1 MLSARSRVRSPSYES
16 PFIAFESL
24 PHRQSLALAR
34 SWRFGTASGIARL
47 ASLLATRHESH
58 HRIHSALAVRQGFR
72 HRATR
77 FAPRDSAR
85 IPPPYSFGLGGSAGL
100 RHRATRFAH
109 RDSARIP
116 ASLPADSPILVAPQW
131 PVSTA
136 ASSWQSNTRAPQ
148 VPMLA
153 ERRQSPREPHTTNAP
168 TPGRRHLTVPV
179 GPADAELPVHQIE
192 NRPTS
197 ARSSRRT
204 VTRPLPTS
212 KTIRYVRGS
221 KLVRRSQAD
230 PQTTAHHGLRQN
242 AFGLNRPAYV
252 GNSRSPVRY
261 TFTR

>member
-153 ERRQSPREPHTTNAP
+153 ERRQSPREPHECAHP
-168 TPGRRHLTVPV
+168 WASSP
-179 GPADAELPVHQIE
+179 D
-192 NRPTS
+192 
-197 ARSSRRT
+197 RSSRTGGCR
-204 VTRPLPTS
+204 VAGSPDRESAHFSAIISPHCNPALPTS

>member
-1 MLSARSRVRSPSYES
+1 MAEGGGLLNRCRGLNSY
-16 PFIAFESL
+16 PGFESL
-24 PHRQSLALAR
+24 PHRQSLAFAR
-34 SWRFGTASGIARL
+34 SWRFGRASGIARL

-58 HRIHSALAVRQGFR
+58 HRIHSVLAVRQGFGIAR
-72 HRATR
+72 LASLIATR
-77 FAPRDSAR
+77 
-85 IPPPYSFGLGGSAGL
+85 
-100 RHRATRFAH
+100 HE
-109 RDSARIP
+109 
-116 ASLPADSPILVAPQW
+116 SLPHSLLTPPIPVAPQW
-131 PVSTA
+131 PFRPRRRPGSATRVLRRYRCSQSDASRLVS
-136 ASSWQSNTRAPQ
+136 R
-148 VPMLA
+148 
-153 ERRQSPREPHTTNAP
+153 TNAP
-168 TPGRRHLTVPV
+168 TLGRRHLTVPV

>member
-1 MLSARSRVRSPSYES
+1 
-16 PFIAFESL
+16 
-24 PHRQSLALAR
+24 LAR

-116 ASLPADSPILVAPQW
+116 ASLATDSPILVAPQW

-153 ERRQSPREPHTTNAP
+153 ERRQSPREPHECAHP
-168 TPGRRHLTVPV
+168 WASSP
-179 GPADAELPVHQIE
+179 D
-192 NRPTS
+192 
-197 ARSSRRT
+197 RSSRTGGCRVAGSPDRESAHFSAIISPHCNPALTNEQDDQVRPRIEASATLSSRPTDDGTSWPPSECVRT
-204 VTRPLPTS
+204 EPT
-212 KTIRYVRGS
+212 G
-221 KLVRRSQAD
+221 VRRQLEVAREIHLH
-230 PQTTAHHGLRQN
+230 AM
-242 AFGLNRPAYV
+242 
-252 GNSRSPVRY
+252 
-261 TFTR
+261 TRRT